1 MLSREVGF
9 GADGACRRLG
19 GAACRGV
26 AIQAAA
32 AAACGWSERETVPQ
46 TDLAVKEVKYF

>member
-1 MLSREVGF
+1 MGALAASRTTWF

-19 GAACRGV
+19 DAACRGV

-32 AAACGWSERETVPQ
+32 AAACGWSEREINY
-46 TDLAVKEVKYF
+46 LFI